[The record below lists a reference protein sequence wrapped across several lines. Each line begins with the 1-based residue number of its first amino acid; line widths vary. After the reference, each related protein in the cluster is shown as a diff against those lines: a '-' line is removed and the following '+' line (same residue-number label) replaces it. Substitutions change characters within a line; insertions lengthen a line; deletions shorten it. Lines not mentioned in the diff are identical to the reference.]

1 MIVGKPPEMRTWV
14 PWSELAQLPPGTL
27 DEFRALLRKYPRSS
41 LLRICARLSVFFN
54 YGPDAGTT
62 AKEDAVAYWIPALF
76 PPLLVP
82 RVQNMLAKKR
92 IVFFQAQLRFLA
104 AETIRLTEPHV
115 EDGSVVPNVAIG
127 ELLLGAGELLY
138 EHHVKPT
145 DDLDQ
150 LANLICQFLPI
161 YEIDSP
167 TEAFIQF
174 LRFYIFL
181 TVNIPRLPA
190 ELKTFEI
197 EKEFEKQF
205 GVRLKTY
212 CDFMFFFSMHAM
224 IVRGKKSKDA
234 AMDCGIRLATFQNM
248 KAPTEVIEKMFD
260 NVSFSLDTLKTQNI
274 PSGYADFEFL
284 RDRPYF
290 TFEDQLYCL
299 DYEFAVTKLESGV
312 LWRVLR
318 GLEPKQRDPYM
329 SFWGNVFEDY
339 VVWLFETYATKE
351 HNQVYSI
358 PKYED
363 DPKKQICDII
373 IVCGSTAILIEAK
386 LATCRADV
394 RYSGDY
400 RKMRKFIEDRLV
412 CGTDRQVGVSQLV
425 NALNNITSLPASA
438 LPEWL
443 RGIRKFI
450 PVIVTKDDIGSS
462 WVMNAYLQKRFKQQK
477 KKYKGYTITP
487 VVSMSIS
494 TLERSMKALTE
505 LPFEAILEDRMQ
517 GDKQLTR
524 PFEAASKYVQRG
536 VAGKLS
542 VHMEVLQKL
551 SDEVIKKYEVKDPTP
566 QPGSVG

>member
-1 MIVGKPPEMRTWV
+1 MSP
-14 PWSELAQLPPGTL
+14 SE
-27 DEFRALLRKYPRSS
+27 F
-41 LLRICARLSVFFN
+41 
-54 YGPDAGTT
+54 
-62 AKEDAVAYWIPALF
+62 
-76 PPLLVP
+76 
-82 RVQNMLAKKR
+82 
-92 IVFFQAQLRFLA
+92 
-104 AETIRLTEPHV
+104 
-115 EDGSVVPNVAIG
+115 
-127 ELLLGAGELLY
+127 LLGAGELLY
-138 EHHVKPT
+138 EHDVKPT
-145 DDLDQ
+145 DELDQ
-150 LANLICQFLPI
+150 LANLVCQFLPI

-181 TVNIPRLPA
+181 TINIPRLPA
-190 ELKTFEI
+190 ELKTLNI

-205 GVRLKTY
+205 GVPLKTY

-234 AMDCGIRLATFQNM
+234 AMDWGIRLATFQNM
-248 KAPTEVIEKMFD
+248 KAPTEMIEKMFD
-260 NVSFSLDTLKTQNI
+260 NVFFSLDTLKKQNI

-339 VVWLFETYATKE
+339 VAWLFETYASTE
-351 HNQVYSI
+351 HNKVYSI

-363 DPKKQICDII
+363 DPKRQICDII

-400 RKMRKFIEDRLV
+400 KKMRKFIEDRLV
-412 CGTDRQVGVSQLV
+412 CGTDRPS
-425 NALNNITSLPASA
+425 
-438 LPEWL
+438 
-443 RGIRKFI
+443 IRKFI

-462 WVMNAYLQKRFKQQK
+462 WVMNAYLRE
-477 KKYKGYTITP
+477 
-487 VVSMSIS
+487 
-494 TLERSMKALTE
+494 TLQAAEGE
-505 LPFEAILEDRMQ
+505 VQ
-517 GDKQLTR
+517 GLYGHAPSQHEHLD
-524 PFEAASKYVQRG
+524 S
-536 VAGKLS
+536 
-542 VHMEVLQKL
+542 
-551 SDEVIKKYEVKDPTP
+551 
-566 QPGSVG
+566 